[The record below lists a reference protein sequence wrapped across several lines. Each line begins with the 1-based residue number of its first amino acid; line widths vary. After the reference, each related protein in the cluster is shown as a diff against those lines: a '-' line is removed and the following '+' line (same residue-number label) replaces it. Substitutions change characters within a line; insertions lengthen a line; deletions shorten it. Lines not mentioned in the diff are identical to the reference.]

1 MEVAFLQF
9 AIRPKS
15 IQVESF
21 LVSLK
26 DHKVTSTYFIHD
38 FLTYWGISISQFLI
52 FIRTSGM
59 LIAPRHKK
67 RNPSVTQIHK
77 KRNRKHKVYIS
88 KLQFSKTSSITG
100 HCNRS
105 VIHMRHSNCTGR
117 KIRMRDNTF
126 FAS

>member
-15 IQVESF
+15 IQVEPF

-77 KRNRKHKVYIS
+77 KRNRKHKVYIC
-88 KLQFSKTSSITG
+88 KLRNDNLVKHQVLPDIVIGRSST
-100 HCNRS
+100 C
-105 VIHMRHSNCTGR
+105 VIPIALGGKSG
-117 KIRMRDNTF
+117 
-126 FAS
+126 